1 MQTNNLLEQLKDIYL
16 PEKVSQ
22 WWPLAYGWWLLLA
35 VVILAI
41 IVSLVFLHLR
51 RKAKSYKDCI
61 IDDFR
66 ETVEKTYQQKPKEVL
81 QDISVYLKR
90 VALQKFPNQPIKT
103 LHGQQWLEFLDT
115 KLKQQSFKTTKAN
128 MLGNSYKPVELDRVT
143 LNEIMTVA
151 EQWLRR
157 VL

>member
-1 MQTNNLLEQLKDIYL
+1 MQTNNLLAQLKDIYL

-35 VVILAI
+35 IVILVI

-51 RKAKSYKDCI
+51 KKKKRYKDSI
-61 IDDFR
+61 INDFR
-66 ETVEKTYQQKPKEVL
+66 KTIENTYQKKPREVL

-90 VALQKFPNQPIKT
+90 VALQKFPNEPVKT
-103 LHGQQWLEFLDT
+103 LHGQQWLEFLDA
-115 KLKQQSFKTTKAN
+115 KLKQQNFKNTKAN
-128 MLGNSYKPVELDRVT
+128 MLENSYRLVELDRAT
-143 LNEIMTVA
+143 LNEIMAVA